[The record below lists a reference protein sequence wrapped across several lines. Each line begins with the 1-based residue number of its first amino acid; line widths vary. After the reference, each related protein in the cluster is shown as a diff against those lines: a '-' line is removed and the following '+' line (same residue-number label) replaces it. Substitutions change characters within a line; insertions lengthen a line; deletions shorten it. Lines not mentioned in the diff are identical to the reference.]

1 MLFTKNSKAIDRKY
15 AHYETGCYRS
25 SVPIHEI
32 FSCRTEKQFVCF
44 AALMNCKLK
53 ASVNTVFI
61 GDPVTGSSHFAG
73 GQTMFRYE
81 SRHKAHEVSRQLA
94 ATILLL
100 ASASALAEQASPSAY
115 QMAVIKDEAYG
126 RVLLSGDYE
135 QGIAKIGSYGSKRA
149 KTFAVKNNLCV
160 AYTLTGKFEDA
171 GPACEAALAICEQYA
186 RYDYWPTSPNA
197 SRDQALAYSNRGVLR
212 AVTGDFD
219 GARQDF
225 EFAAR
230 VDTNRA
236 TAAANLA
243 HLKSRQATAV
253 SSL

>member
-1 MLFTKNSKAIDRKY
+1 
-15 AHYETGCYRS
+15 
-25 SVPIHEI
+25 
-32 FSCRTEKQFVCF
+32 
-44 AALMNCKLK
+44 
-53 ASVNTVFI
+53 
-61 GDPVTGSSHFAG
+61 
-73 GQTMFRYE
+73 MFRYE
-81 SRHKAHEVSRQLA
+81 SRHKALEASRKLT

-100 ASASALAEQASPSAY
+100 VSASALAEQASPSAY

-126 RVLLSGDYE
+126 RVLLSGDYG
-135 QGIAKIGSYGSKRA
+135 QGIAKISSYSSKRA

-160 AYTLTGKFEDA
+160 AYTLTRKFEHA
-171 GPACEAALAICEQYA
+171 GPACEAALAISEQYA
-186 RYDYWPTSPNA
+186 RYDYWPTSPYT